1 MLHPLVPADLGSR
14 AIVLRSLK
22 YDGSLN
28 YHWPARVLWEDAGG
42 FIWHAQA
49 GAPLTRPTGTHPVPY
64 DWVGRVWYARW
75 YLVDASLVTARAAG
89 TAGTVHH
96 YYCNLG
102 LPGTWRQHEYHF
114 VDLDLD
120 VLIYPDGRHAV
131 LDEDEFTLH
140 QQRFGYSPATI
151 AGVRQAAEDVLALAR
166 AGDEPFDGTLARYH
180 VALHAE
186 SGRQAGEAYG
196 ASAE

>member
-1 MLHPLVPADLGSR
+1 MSDLTTAVGLGTR
-14 AIVLRSLK
+14 AIVLRSVK

-28 YHWPARVLWEDAGG
+28 YSWPAHLLWEDESG
-42 FIWHAQA
+42 FIWYTPA
-49 GAPLTRPTGTHPVPY
+49 GATLTRPTGGQPVPY

-75 YLVDASLVTARAAG
+75 YLVDASLVTARDAG
-89 TAGTVHH
+89 TAGVVHH

-102 LPGTWRQHEYHF
+102 LPGAWQTDEYRF

-131 LDEDEFTLH
+131 LDEDEFTMH
-140 QQRFGYSPATI
+140 QERFGYPTATV
-151 AGVRQAAEDVLALAR
+151 AGVRQAAQDVLALAR
-166 AGDEPFDGTLARYH
+166 SGTEPFDGTLARYH

-186 SGRQAGEAYG
+186 
-196 ASAE
+196 